1 MARTRLPRREQ
12 DGRALPHQ
20 GRVLVDRGGVGFL
33 AGWRNSQLFLP
44 GRSPPRSDPGLD

>member
-12 DGRALPHQ
+12 GGRALPHQ